1 MINFRE
7 IFDINYSYVGIGIIL
22 GLIFLIIL
30 LEREDGV
37 KVIGSSFFVSGIV
50 MLVVY
55 LFGNVIIDS
64 FSYRFFI
71 EIISDNFFS
80 NLIIFSVVSLI
91 LGGIGIVGYKYIN
104 HEKKLDVV

>member
-7 IFDINYSYVGIGIIL
+7 IFDISYSYVGIGIIL

-30 LEREDGV
+30 LDRGDGV

-71 EIISDNFFS
+71 EVISDNFFNS
-80 NLIIFSVVSLI
+80 IIIFSVVTMLF
-91 LGGIGIVGYKYIN
+91 GGISLVSYRYIN
-104 HEKKLDVV
+104 RV

>member
-37 KVIGSSFFVSGIV
+37 KVIGSSFLISGIF
-50 MLVVY
+50 MLVLY

-80 NLIIFSVVSLI
+80 SLIIFSVVSLI
-91 LGGIGIVGYKYIN
+91 LGGIGIGVYRYIIN
-104 HEKKLDVV
+104 KKTLDVV

>member
-7 IFDINYSYVGIGIIL
+7 IFDISYSYVGIGIIL

>member
-7 IFDINYSYVGIGIIL
+7 IFDISYSYVGIGIIL

-30 LEREDGV
+30 LDRGDGV